1 MNQPTPTSAA
11 RLARAVLQASVMPK
25 TTSKTRR
32 APAKRKKS
40 QGVTTKLSRYQQKRD
55 FEQTPEPSGRA
66 GVKAN
71 KAGLSFVV
79 QKHAASHLH
88 YDFRLELDGVLLSWA
103 VPKGPSVKPGLRRLA
118 MRVEDHP
125 LDYADF
131 EGIIPEGQYGG
142 GTVIV
147 WDHGTWEPE
156 EEPHRSLEK
165 GRLTFDLHGEKLHGR
180 FHLVR
185 TKPTAR
191 GGREQW
197 LLFKGKGE
205 GASDELD
212 IAEERAES
220 VISGRTI
227 EQVREDPERVW
238 QSNRAE
244 KTAPKNKKKPPV
256 ASKAPALDTLQLVK
270 QLPVK
275 VALTNLDKVLY
286 PESKLRKADVIAYY
300 AAVCERMLPHVRGR
314 PLTLVRCPNGAGA
327 KCFFQKH
334 ASDSTP
340 DVIERVP
347 IEENHERAEYM
358 AIRDLDGLIALA
370 QMGVLEVHTWGC
382 HKPAVEKPDK
392 LVIDIDPD
400 QSVPWERVVE
410 AAFELRERLE
420 GIGLTSFVQ
429 TTGGKG
435 LHVVA
440 PLQPRLSWDE
450 HKQLAFALAEDMAR
464 AQPKRYL
471 TNMKKSLRKG
481 RIFLDYLRN
490 GRGATAVAPY
500 STRARTH
507 ATVAAPITWD
517 ELEGGAKPADFT
529 LRSMIERTLPNARD
543 PWSGYDD
550 VKQSIARTALRK
562 LG

>member
-1 MNQPTPTSAA
+1 
-11 RLARAVLQASVMPK
+11 MPK
-25 TTSKTRR
+25 TTSKARR

-40 QGVTTKLSRYQQKRD
+40 QGVATKLSRYQQKRN
-55 FEQTPEPSGRA
+55 FERTPEPSGGARA
-66 GVKAN
+66 KPER
-71 KAGLSFVV
+71 AGLSFVV

-131 EGIIPEGQYGG
+131 EGIIPQGQYGG

-165 GRLTFDLHGEKLHGR
+165 GRLTFELHGQKLQGR

-185 TKPTAR
+185 TKPTGR
-191 GGREQW
+191 GSREQW

-205 GASDELD
+205 GASDDLD

-227 EQVREDPERVW
+227 EQVREEPERVW
-238 QSNRAE
+238 QSNRAQQ
-244 KTAPKNKKKPPV
+244 TTLKKKTIKPAIP
-256 ASKAPALDTLQLVK
+256 AKAPALDTLQLVQK
-270 QLPVK
+270 LPVK

-286 PESKLRKADVIAYY
+286 PEPKLRKADVIAYY

-314 PLTLVRCPNGAGA
+314 PLTLLRCPNGAGA

-334 ASDSTP
+334 AGDSTP

-347 IEENHERAEYM
+347 IAENSERAQYM

-400 QSVPWERVVE
+400 ESVPWDQVIE
-410 AAFELRERLE
+410 AAVDLRESLE
-420 GIGLTSFVQ
+420 SIGLTSFVQ

-440 PLQPRLSWDE
+440 PLQPRLTWDE
-450 HKQLAFALAEDMAR
+450 HKQLAFALAEDRAR
-464 AQPKRYL
+464 ANPKRYL

-481 RIFLDYLRN
+481 RIFLDSLRN

-500 STRARTH
+500 STRARAH
-507 ATVAAPITWD
+507 ATVAAPVTWD
-517 ELEGGAKPADFT
+517 ELEAGAKPADFT
-529 LRSMIERTLPNARD
+529 LRSMIERTLPKTRD
-543 PWSGYDD
+543 PWSGYDELR
-550 VKQSIARTALRK
+550 QSIARAALRK
-562 LG
+562 LA